1 MRRSKTRPPET
12 AGTTPV
18 YGMGSLPVPY
28 GGDVKSVNYLTP
40 KPSWVWSI
48 GALLVVRGNNYIPTY
63 TIFDYAVKRG
73 ITWNGYS

>member
-18 YGMGSLPVPY
+18 YGMGYLPVPC
-28 GGDVKSVNYLTP
+28 GGDVESVNYLTP
-40 KPSWVWSI
+40 KPRIWSI
-48 GALLVVRGNNYIPTY
+48 VTGALLVVRVISISTH